1 MAIPRT
7 GLARAQEGKISARL
21 AVIYLSSADTDRA
34 LCVLEFRWKPGLPLL
49 TPGGVGG
56 GLVCQQ
62 WRGRQGGYQKQR
74 FGCLSVRCS
83 KESYLAHM
91 FPLPRLFWS
100 PGLEDW
106 EQHLT
111 VVPTSQN

>member
-49 TPGGVGG
+49 TPGGGGG
-56 GLVCQQ
+56 GLGVSAVERQARRLSEAEVWVSQCQV
-62 WRGRQGGYQKQR
+62 
-74 FGCLSVRCS
+74 F
-83 KESYLAHM
+83 
-91 FPLPRLFWS
+91 
-100 PGLEDW
+100 
-106 EQHLT
+106 
-111 VVPTSQN
+111 